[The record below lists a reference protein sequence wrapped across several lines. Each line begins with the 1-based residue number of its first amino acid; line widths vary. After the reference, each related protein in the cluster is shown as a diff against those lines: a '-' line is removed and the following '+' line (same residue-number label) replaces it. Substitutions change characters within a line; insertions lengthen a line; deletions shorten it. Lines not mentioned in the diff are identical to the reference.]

1 MTLASDIAQI
11 AADTVIFHEI
21 VNGDASETVMTE
33 SGAVDTLAAAISKIG
48 AVNYRGDWTAVTAYA
63 IGDAVAWSGALYR
76 CIIAHT
82 SGNNVVLGPTQDAA
96 DWVVQNAQ
104 PANVT
109 NAQMANMAT
118 ARIKGRSSAGTGD
131 PEDLTGSQVADLV
144 APSLLFG
151 LRNKLINANF
161 DHWKRGTSFSDVAQ
175 GTYCPDRWKIYTA
188 SASAVNVTRQAA
200 DSALPGSTYYM
211 RVQRASGTNIF
222 QAVQLCET
230 HVVKSLLGKSCTLSM
245 KLRKG
250 SALTGNL
257 TVKIETDTAEGGFT
271 TVESATTTIAAS
283 SLSTSTWTAITPI
296 TLAIPANSAALGIQ
310 VSIAADSQAGGADV
324 YFEVAQV
331 QLEEGAV
338 ATLFEQRPIG
348 LEEML
353 CARYLPIIKS
363 QGVETDIG
371 TGQALSTSRAL
382 CAVPFKTPAR
392 TKPTG
397 IVVSNAAHFSSIT
410 AAGGTCAFT
419 GAAFF
424 NSGLDFGTIDLT
436 GGSGLA
442 AGDATI
448 CFMDYASAYIYFTG
462 CEL

>member
-1 MTLASDIAQI
+1 M
-11 AADTVIFHEI
+11 AD
-21 VNGDASETVMTE
+21 
-33 SGAVDTLAAAISKIG
+33 
-48 AVNYRGDWTAVTAYA
+48 
-63 IGDAVAWSGALYR
+63 
-76 CIIAHT
+76 
-82 SGNNVVLGPTQDAA
+82 
-96 DWVVQNAQ
+96 
-104 PANVT
+104 
-109 NAQMANMAT
+109 MAT

-144 APSLLFG
+144 APSLLFC

-161 DHWKRGTSFSDVAQ
+161 DHWKRGTSFSDVAH

-188 SASAVNVTRQAA
+188 SDSAVNVTRQAA

-211 RVQRASGTNIF
+211 RVQRASGTNVF

-271 TVESATTTIAAS
+271 AVESATTTIAAS

-338 ATLFEQRPIG
+338 ATPFEQRPIG

-353 CARYLPIIKS
+353 CARYLPVVKS

-382 CAVPFKTPAR
+382 CVVPFKVPAR

-397 IVVSNAAHFSSIT
+397 IIVSNAAHFSGIT
-410 AAGGTCAFT
+410 ASGGTCAFT
-419 GAAFF
+419 GIVFF
-424 NSGLDFGTIDLT
+424 NAGLDFGTIDLT
-436 GGSGLA
+436 GGSGLVAGNA
-442 AGDATI
+442 AVCYIDDA
-448 CFMDYASAYIYFTG
+448 SGSLLFTG